1 MNGLGFRTARIKVIN
16 DIMAVAGNEFRQ
28 FRRNRTAILISLVI
42 LPLFFTVSLGAQSG
56 GAGTHFSP
64 TAQIPVA
71 FVDKD
76 QSVSSTRLLQRL
88 VTSGDFDRVLLG
100 YSEETA
106 IAELGTGRIYAAVI
120 VPKGFQQDLSSNRT
134 TNIILYADDG
144 EPGLADQVSSTLRT
158 DVQDFNPNVE
168 VRTPENSNLAQVQII
183 QKGALFSGFNVGLT
197 VVLGVV
203 QIFATFFEIAGGMS
217 REREEGTLARLLLS
231 PTSLPAILFGK
242 TLFDTVLATIRTFVV
257 LGISVYLYGARPN
270 TDLGTLLFISV
281 LIALVTMGFGFLISS
296 LRVGTRA
303 VVIVE
308 FFLIL
313 FLFAFSGL
321 VIDKELL
328 RGISKA
334 ISIALP
340 WAYGFELLRRTVLIG
355 NPLTTLTLQ
364 LGIVGIATVAFYAA
378 SYLLFAAMRERVAF

>member
-1 MNGLGFRTARIKVIN
+1 MNGLGFRTARVKIIS

-42 LPLFFTVSLGAQSG
+42 LPLFFTVSLGAQRG

-71 FVDKD
+71 FVDQD
-76 QSVSSTRLLQRL
+76 GSVDSTRLLQRL
-88 VTSGDFDRVLLG
+88 VTSGDFDRILLG
-100 YSEETA
+100 YSEDTA
-106 IAELGTGRIYAAVI
+106 IVQLGTGKIYAAIVI
-120 VPKGFQQDLSSNRT
+120 PKGFQQDLGGNRT
-134 TNIILYADDG
+134 ANIILYADDG
-144 EPGLADQVSSTLRT
+144 EPGLADQVLSTLRT
-158 DVQDFNPNVE
+158 DVQDFNPKVE
-168 VRTPENSNLAQVQII
+168 VRTPENSNLAQVELI
-183 QKGALFSGFNVGLT
+183 QKGALFSGFNIGLT

-217 REREEGTLARLLLS
+217 REREEGTFARLLLS

-257 LGISVYLYGARPN
+257 LGISVYLYGAKPN
-270 TDLGTLLFISV
+270 TDLGTLLLVSV
-281 LIALVTMGFGFLISS
+281 LIAILTMGFGFLVSA
-296 LRVGTRA
+296 LRIGTRA
-303 VVIVE
+303 VVIIE
-308 FFLIL
+308 FFLVL

-328 RGISKA
+328 RGISKT
-334 ISIALP
+334 ISNVLP

-355 NPLTTLTLQ
+355 SPLVSLTFQ
-364 LGIVGIATVAFYAA
+364 LGILEIATVTFYVM